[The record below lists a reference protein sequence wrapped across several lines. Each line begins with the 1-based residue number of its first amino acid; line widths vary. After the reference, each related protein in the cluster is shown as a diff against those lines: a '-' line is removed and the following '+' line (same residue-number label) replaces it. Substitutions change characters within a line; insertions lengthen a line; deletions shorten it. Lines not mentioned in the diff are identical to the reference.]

1 MDFVLK
7 RELGNSSLNYADLI
21 ICKNQKYLKK
31 KINDSRGLCIV
42 KGGDDEVNRTALEIK
57 RTDIL
62 LSPEFNR
69 EKDFIHFRNSG
80 LNHVL
85 CKLAKKN
92 EVAIGFSFSDL
103 MNSKNKEI
111 VLGRMMQNV
120 FLCRKFKVKMVLG
133 SFALKE
139 NEVKNRSELISF
151 GNVIGMNGKEVK
163 DALNFRKKEGKI
175 KILK

>member
-7 RELGNSSLNYADLI
+7 KELENSNLVYVDLI
-21 ICKNQKYLKK
+21 APKSISDLRKMNYEKKQLIIVRGGNDDINRAALENK
-31 KINDSRGLCIV
+31 KI
-42 KGGDDEVNRTALEIK
+42 
-57 RTDIL
+57 DIL
-62 LSPEFNR
+62 LGPEFNK

-92 EVAIGFSFSDL
+92 EVSIGFSFSDL
-103 MNSKNKEI
+103 MNSNVKEK
-111 VLGRMMQNV
+111 VLGRIMQNV
-120 FLCRKFKVKMVLG
+120 FLCRKYKVKIVLG

-139 NEVKNRSELISF
+139 NEIKNRSELISF
-151 GNVIGMNGKEVK
+151 GKVIGMNGKEIK
-163 DALNFRKKEGKI
+163 EALNFTKKEEKI